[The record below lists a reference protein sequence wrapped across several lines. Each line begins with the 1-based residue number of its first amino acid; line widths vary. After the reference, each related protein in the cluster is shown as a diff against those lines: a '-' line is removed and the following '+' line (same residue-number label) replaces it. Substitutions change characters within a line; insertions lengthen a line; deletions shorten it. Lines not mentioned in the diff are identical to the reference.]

1 MEWKSERNKHRHKYK
16 SSFARSFH
24 EEIQETNKTGSSKDY
39 DRSNLNRKYDV
50 RENANDETEV
60 SVQQQLEQTKLSVK
74 NLNSRERE
82 ILRKVEQKIGR
93 SLNDKERI
101 DAIDHIIYEPDRT
114 IAWLEE
120 DTDNTEQSV
129 NNIPEANSNYTIEP
143 IPVEIQSLN
152 SSAKAAKAIR
162 KAVLYLPLKKENKL
176 RALLTSK
183 ILATIAGILCILT
196 VCQFLIASEIANLQ
210 LVLIIMALL
219 AVAFLVWKAS
229 ILFKDLIGFANVVNA
244 TTENDID
251 VSGKHL
257 AGFISALDIH
267 LVLSLFIES
276 SNKHLENR

>member
-24 EEIQETNKTGSSKDY
+24 EQKIQETNKTGSSKNY
-39 DRSNLNRKYDV
+39 DRSNLNRKYNV

-60 SVQQQLEQTKLSVK
+60 STQQQLEQTKLSVK

-101 DAIDHIIYEPDRT
+101 DAIEHIIYEPDRT
-114 IAWLEE
+114 MAWLEE
-120 DTDNTEQSV
+120 ESTDNAEQSV
-129 NNIPEANSNYTIEP
+129 NNIPEANSNYTIES

-152 SSAKAAKAIR
+152 SSVKAAKAIR

-196 VCQFLIASEIANLQ
+196 VCQFLIASKIANLQ

-276 SNKHLENR
+276 SNKH